1 MAGTSGNNNWERIQ
15 QGVNDTERL
24 IGQREYNSA
33 MVKARQTLEY
43 MVKQQAQRAY
53 IAETS
58 DLKELIDALYDNR
71 WISKT
76 TCEHYHKIR
85 MIGNKAVHEDY
96 SNAYDANQA
105 YHMLS
110 QEVYTFAN
118 DYKNA
123 QKGTRGTA
131 RRTAP
136 ASSSAVSGGSSVA
149 PARSRS
155 AAGRTAGSSAARSR
169 RRSARQRRGV
179 DLYMLLKLLI
189 PILSVILLICVIR
202 LLVPEVK
209 NKETTPETTVAAET
223 TAAPESAA
231 PETMAAALYRT
242 TTVLNVRSQPNTDG
256 TPLGKL
262 AEGTTVDYVDAYNE
276 EWAIIRY
283 NGEEAYVASRYLTTE

>member
-1 MAGTSGNNNWERIQ
+1 MAGTSTNNNWERIQ

-24 IGQREYNSA
+24 IGQREYNGA

-43 MVKQQAQRAY
+43 MVKQQAQRAC

-58 DLKELIDALYDNR
+58 DLKELIDMLYENR

-118 DYKNA
+118 DYRNA

-131 RRTAP
+131 RRTV
-136 ASSSAVSGGSSVA
+136 SSASASGGTPAA
-149 PARSRS
+149 PARPRS
-155 AAGRTAGSSAARSR
+155 AAGRTAASSAARSR
-169 RRSARQRRGV
+169 KRTSRPRRGI
-179 DLYMLLKLLI
+179 DLYLLLKLLV
-189 PILSVILLICVIR
+189 PILSVILLIFVIR

-209 NKETTPETTVAAET
+209 DKETTAPET
-223 TAAPESAA
+223 TAAQETTAVPETTAL
-231 PETMAAALYRT
+231 ETMAPALYRT

-262 AEGTTVDYVDAYNE
+262 AEGTTVDYVEAYDD